1 MSGPLSP
8 KTAPEK
14 TDRVGSLR
22 KKAMSFRNSITR
34 RSRRSSS
41 KVMSIEIEDIHDAEE
56 LKAVDEFRQ
65 ALVLDELLPEKHDD
79 YHMMLRFL
87 KARKFDIEKSK
98 QMWSDMLQW
107 RKEFGADT
115 IIEDFEFK
123 ELDEVLQ
130 YYPQGNHGVDK
141 DGRPVYIERLGQV
154 DVTKLMQV
162 TTMDRY
168 VKYHVREF
176 ERTFDLKFA
185 ACSIAAKKHI
195 DQSTTILDVQGVG
208 LKNFNKHARELVTR
222 LQNIDGNNYPETL
235 NRMFIINAGSG
246 FRMLW
251 NSIKSFLDPKT
262 TSKIHVLSNKYQS
275 KLLEIIDASELPEFL
290 GGTCTCAD
298 QGGCMRSDKG
308 PWKDPEI
315 IRMVQN
321 GEHKCSR
328 KWELPV
334 VEEKTTTCEAP
345 ATKAYNYDD
354 FVPAAD
360 KTARKKV
367 DDNDTFALS
376 KVGVES
382 YAMADSCKIHEKV
395 NSQIFSGVMAFVMGI
410 VTMVRMTRNMPKKL
424 TDADF
429 YSNSAYKGSQKVSSD
444 QMTTNPAISA
454 QEFMTVM
461 KRMAELEEK
470 VINMNQNA
478 CMPPEKEEMLNAAIT
493 RADALE
499 QELMATKKALEDS
512 LATQQELS
520 AYIEKKKKKKKLV
533 LSNKYQ
539 SKLLEIIDASE
550 LPEFLGGTCT
560 CADQGGCMRSD
571 KGPWKDPEIIR
582 MVQNGEHK
590 CSRKWEL
597 PVVEEKTTT
606 CEAPA
611 TKAYN
616 YDDFVPAADKTARK
630 KVDDNDTFALSKVGV
645 ESYAMA
651 DSCKIHEKVNSQIF
665 SGVMAFV
672 MGIVTMVRMTRNMP
686 KKLTDADFYSNSAYK
701 GSQKVSSDQMT
712 TNPAISAQEFMTVMK
727 RMAELEEK
735 VINMNQNACMPPEK
749 EEMLNAAITRAD
761 ALEQELMATKKALED
776 SLATQ
781 QELSAYI
788 EKKKKKKKLDSKL
801 SSIVDDLSGLTLL
814 EVMDLVE
821 VMREKK
827 GITELPL
834 MMLMTPG
841 MGLRVS
847 PKGGASVG
855 GGGGKVEEKK
865 AEKTAFDVKLDAFD
879 AASKIKVIKEV
890 RTFTSLGLKE
900 AKDLVEK
907 VPSVLK
913 KGVTKEEAES
923 IIAKMKEVGAKV
935 SME

>member
-1 MSGPLSP
+1 MAVLNSPEYPVEEINKTNMSGPLSP
-8 KTAPEK
+8 KTALEK
-14 TDRVGSLR
+14 SDRVGSLR
-22 KKAMSFRNSITR
+22 RKAMSFRNSITR

-41 KVMSIEIEDIHDAEE
+41 KVMSVEIEDIRDAEE

-107 RKEFGADT
+107 RKEFGVDT

-176 ERTFDLKFA
+176 ERTFDVKFA
-185 ACSIAAKKHI
+185 ACSIAAKMHI

-328 KWELPV
+328 KCELPV
-334 VEEKTTTCEAP
+334 VEEKTTTSETSNLEANLTSQLSSVLAEAP

-367 DDNDTFALS
+367 DDNDIFASS

-512 LATQQELS
+512 LTKQEELS
-520 AYIEKKKKKKKLV
+520 AYIEKKKKKKKL
-533 LSNKYQ
+533 
-539 SKLLEIIDASE
+539 
-550 LPEFLGGTCT
+550 FG
-560 CADQGGCMRSD
+560 
-571 KGPWKDPEIIR
+571 W
-582 MVQNGEHK
+582 
-590 CSRKWEL
+590 
-597 PVVEEKTTT
+597 
-606 CEAPA
+606 
-611 TKAYN
+611 
-616 YDDFVPAADKTARK
+616 
-630 KVDDNDTFALSKVGV
+630 
-645 ESYAMA
+645 
-651 DSCKIHEKVNSQIF
+651 
-665 SGVMAFV
+665 
-672 MGIVTMVRMTRNMP
+672 
-686 KKLTDADFYSNSAYK
+686 
-701 GSQKVSSDQMT
+701 
-712 TNPAISAQEFMTVMK
+712 
-727 RMAELEEK
+727 
-735 VINMNQNACMPPEK
+735 
-749 EEMLNAAITRAD
+749 
-761 ALEQELMATKKALED
+761 
-776 SLATQ
+776 
-781 QELSAYI
+781 
-788 EKKKKKKKLDSKL
+788 
-801 SSIVDDLSGLTLL
+801 
-814 EVMDLVE
+814 
-821 VMREKK
+821 
-827 GITELPL
+827 
-834 MMLMTPG
+834 
-841 MGLRVS
+841 
-847 PKGGASVG
+847 
-855 GGGGKVEEKK
+855 
-865 AEKTAFDVKLDAFD
+865 
-879 AASKIKVIKEV
+879 
-890 RTFTSLGLKE
+890 
-900 AKDLVEK
+900 
-907 VPSVLK
+907 
-913 KGVTKEEAES
+913 
-923 IIAKMKEVGAKV
+923 
-935 SME
+935 